1 VNDPN
6 PRRTGPHAPLPAGA
20 VSSTMTPTP
29 PSGVAAA
36 VGAALSTPPP
46 SPTPSPTPAPAPAPD
61 DPRARAARRAA
72 ELREHGGGYQDDG
85 EDKFYIDPRI
95 IPDGWSYE
103 WKRHTL
109 LGKEDP
115 SYQVSLAHKGWE
127 AVPRSRHPEMMPDN
141 YRGETIEREGQ
152 MLMERPME
160 ITMEAKAREL
170 AKARGQVRDK
180 EVQLG
185 GAPPGQFERANKD
198 APLVK
203 ISKSYEAIP
212 IPDK

>member
-1 VNDPN
+1 MNSPSAQT
-6 PRRTGPHAPLPAGA
+6 PRRTGLHAPLPTGA
-20 VSSTMTPTP
+20 VSSTTAPTP

-36 VGAALSTPPP
+36 VGAALSTPP
-46 SPTPSPTPAPAPAPD
+46 APAAD

-180 EVQLG
+180 EGQLG
-185 GAPPGQFERANKD
+185 GAPAGQFERNNKD